1 MQPAVPNAP
10 ETPTLIGPGTRLGR
24 YEVITH
30 LASGGMAN
38 VYLGRAIG
46 AAGFA
51 RLVAIKCLHPHIA
64 ADQQF
69 VTMFLDEARLA
80 ARIRHPNVVPT
91 LDLEQSAEGLYLVM
105 EYVEGDSLLGLLRS
119 TVKANRPIPAGVAI
133 RIMLDAL
140 AGLHA
145 AHELTDDHGHPLQL
159 VHRDVSPH
167 NIMVGTDGITR
178 LTDFGIARAEERVS
192 HTRDGQLKGKLSYM
206 APEQTTSDPVDRR
219 VDIFTAG
226 IVLWECLASKRLFRG
241 STDAEVLRNLV
252 DHPIPRLRE
261 VSPGYPQALDDVVAR
276 ALRRPVD
283 ERFDTAAEFAEALEE
298 AAEPLGIAQPKA
310 VAAYVREL
318 FAPQVD
324 EVQRRVRSWMEAP
337 RMTPVPHPGR
347 TSTEDSSVRAR
358 SGTPAG
364 VVGAPRFPSSPDTG
378 TTSTRRP
385 IVIAIAAAALVLIG
399 ASVATGTLL
408 FAASRA
414 AAQPSANSTTTA
426 PPLDRPTVIDTSSSS
441 SAATAALTPSAS
453 ASASVATTKP
463 LPHVGPFVPKVL
475 PTATTKASGT
485 VAPTGSAFNPESM

>member
-1 MQPAVPNAP
+1 MPNAP
-10 ETPTLIGPGTRLGR
+10 PTSLIGPGTRLGR
-24 YEVITH
+24 YEVMAH

-46 AAGFA
+46 AAGFS

-80 ARIRHPNVVPT
+80 ARIRHPNVVAT
-91 LDLEQSAEGLYLVM
+91 LDLERSAEGLYLVM
-105 EYVEGDSLLGLLRS
+105 EYVEGDSLLGILRN

-133 RIMLDAL
+133 RIILDAL

-145 AHELTDDHGHPLQL
+145 AHELADDHGVPLQL

-167 NIMVGTDGITR
+167 NIMVGADGVTR

-241 STDAEVLRNLV
+241 NTDAEVLRSLV
-252 DHPIPRLRE
+252 EHPIPRLRE
-261 VSPGYPQALDDVVAR
+261 VAPGYPQALDDVVAR

-298 AAEPLGIAQPKA
+298 AAEPLGIATPKA
-310 VAAYVREL
+310 VGAYVREL
-318 FAPQVD
+318 VAPQLED
-324 EVQRRVRSWMEAP
+324 IQRRVRAFAESRPVSAP
-337 RMTPVPHPGR
+337 PPAPLGAAD
-347 TSTEDSSVRAR
+347 DSSVRAR
-358 SGTPAG
+358 DAFGGTGRSGTPVGVAG
-364 VVGAPRFPSSPDTG
+364 TFPTSPDTG
-378 TTSTRRP
+378 TTTTRRP
-385 IVIAIAAAALVLIG
+385 LLIAVAAAALVLIG

-414 AAQPSANSTTTA
+414 TPAATGTQAA
-426 PPLDRPTVIDTSSSS
+426 PPPR
-441 SAATAALTPSAS
+441 ATEA
-453 ASASVATTKP
+453 
-463 LPHVGPFVPKVL
+463 
-475 PTATTKASGT
+475 PTATESATAPLATASGSAAPT
-485 VAPTGSAFNPESM
+485 VTPTAKPTVRWTGPAVTARPTATGKSSATPTGSAFNPESM

>member
-10 ETPTLIGPGTRLGR
+10 ETPSLIGPGTRLGR
-24 YEVITH
+24 YEVIAH

-46 AAGFA
+46 AAGFT

-69 VTMFLDEARLA
+69 VSMFLDEARLA
-80 ARIRHPNVVPT
+80 ARIRHPNVVAT
-91 LDLEQSAEGLYLVM
+91 LDLERSAEGLYLVM
-105 EYVEGDSLLGLLRS
+105 EYVEGDSLLGILRS
-119 TVKANRPIPAGVAI
+119 TVKAGRPIPAGIAI

-145 AHELTDDHGHPLQL
+145 AHELTDDQGVPLQL

-167 NIMVGTDGITR
+167 NIMVGTDGVTR

-241 STDAEVLRNLV
+241 TTDAEVLRSLLE
-252 DHPIPRLRE
+252 HPIPRLRE
-261 VSPGYPQALDDVVAR
+261 VSPAFPQALDDVVAR

-298 AAEPLGIAQPKA
+298 AAEPLGIASPK
-310 VAAYVREL
+310 VVGAYLREIV
-318 FAPQVD
+318 APQVE
-324 EVQRRVRSWMEAP
+324 EVQRRIRAWSEAP
-337 RMTPVPHPGR
+337 RAMPPAPAPGKV
-347 TSTEDSSVRAR
+347 SPEDSSVRAR
-358 SGTPAG
+358 SGTP
-364 VVGAPRFPSSPDTG
+364 VVVPQRFPSSPDTG

-385 IVIAIAAAALVLIG
+385 VLIAIAAAALVLIG
-399 ASVATGTLL
+399 ASVATATLL
-408 FAASRA
+408 FANSRA
-414 AAQPSANSTTTA
+414 
-426 PPLDRPTVIDTSSSS
+426 S
-441 SAATAALTPSAS
+441 SAAASATPTVDHPTATATVEAPTATASATASATPSAS
-453 ASASVATTKP
+453 ATATHTAKTT
-463 LPHVGPFVPKVL
+463 PHFVPTAR
-475 PTATTKASGT
+475 PTATAKASGT
-485 VAPTGSAFNPESM
+485 APVGSAFNPEGM

>member
-1 MQPAVPNAP
+1 MA
-10 ETPTLIGPGTRLGR
+10 
-24 YEVITH
+24 H

-80 ARIRHPNVVPT
+80 ARIRHPNVVAT
-91 LDLEQSAEGLYLVM
+91 LDLERSAEGLYLVM
-105 EYVEGDSLLGLLRS
+105 EYVEGDSLLGLLRN

-145 AHELTDDHGHPLQL
+145 AHELTDDHGIPLQL

-167 NIMVGTDGITR
+167 NIMVGTDGVTR

-241 STDAEVLRNLV
+241 NTDAEVLRSLV
-252 DHPIPRLRE
+252 EHPIPRLRD
-261 VSPGYPQALDDVVAR
+261 VAPAYPQALDDVVAR

-298 AAEPLGIAQPKA
+298 AAEPLGIASPKA
-310 VAAYVREL
+310 VGAYVREL
-318 FAPQVD
+318 VGAQIED
-324 EVQRRVRSWMEAP
+324 VQRKVRAFAESRPVSAP
-337 RMTPVPHPGR
+337 PPAQ
-347 TSTEDSSVRAR
+347 TSSDDSSVRAR
-358 SGTPAG
+358 SGTPVG
-364 VVGAPRFPSSPDTG
+364 VARYPSSPDTG

-385 IVIAIAAAALVLIG
+385 ILIAIAAAALVLIG

-414 AAQPSANSTTTA
+414 TPPPPPPVAAATQRTETPTPTATEAPTSTSAVASATPSATPTTKPTFHGTWPA
-426 PPLDRPTVIDTSSSS
+426 ATTRPTATGKS
-441 SAATAALTPSAS
+441 SAAP
-453 ASASVATTKP
+453 V
-463 LPHVGPFVPKVL
+463 
-475 PTATTKASGT
+475 
-485 VAPTGSAFNPESM
+485 GSAFNPESM